1 MAGPCIRQVT
11 FNLQEKTTGKLFS
24 LQAKTKESLRNLS
37 MVLRQIGKGKE
48 HLNGLINYLYC
59 MMILKNKKKKNKR
72 KVTLLL
78 LLQSQVKK
86 SQTSRRVL
94 REQKKL
100 YSVMSKMEHPG
111 VNMSSSYIVS
121 LAVDAI

>member
-11 FNLQEKTTGKLFS
+11 FNLKEKQLANCFLFRQKLRS
-24 LQAKTKESLRNLS
+24 LYGICQWFCGRLERVKN
-37 MVLRQIGKGKE
+37 I
-48 HLNGLINYLYC
+48 LNGLINYLYC
-59 MMILKNKKKKNKR
+59 MMILKNKKTKKK
-72 KVTLLL
+72 LLL

-121 LAVDAI
+121 LAVDAIKE

>member
-1 MAGPCIRQVT
+1 MYKTG
-11 FNLQEKTTGKLFS
+11 NLQFKRKTTGKLFS

-37 MVLRQIGKGKE
+37 MVLRQIGKGKV

-59 MMILKNKKKKNKR
+59 MMILKNKKTKKK
-72 KVTLLL
+72 LLL

-86 SQTSRRVL
+86 SQISRRVL

-121 LAVDAI
+121 LEVDAIKE

>member
-1 MAGPCIRQVT
+1 MYKTG
-11 FNLQEKTTGKLFS
+11 NLQFTRKTTGKLFS

-59 MMILKNKKKKNKR
+59 MMILKNKKIKKR
-72 KVTLLL
+72 KVMLLL

-121 LAVDAI
+121 LAVDAIKE

>member
-1 MAGPCIRQVT
+1 
-11 FNLQEKTTGKLFS
+11 
-24 LQAKTKESLRNLS
+24 

-48 HLNGLINYLYC
+48 QLNGLINYRHCNDLKKE
-59 MMILKNKKKKNKR
+59 KNKKK
-72 KVTLLL
+72 VLL

-86 SQTSRRVL
+86 LQTSRRVL

-100 YSVMSKMEHPG
+100 YNVMSKMEHPG

-121 LAVDAI
+121 LTVDAKRNDFRNFQNFPCHLQRITSYVPWQIYRFDNNPIQ